1 MIVWAHPAS
10 REKFS
15 SWTSCWDRCIIVGV
29 GIGVTDTLAEVGFRR
44 RFSGSVGFWAA
55 ANSELWVQRDNLII
69 RLREECLQVQK
80 VFPGLGM
87 KPP

>member
-1 MIVWAHPAS
+1 MIVWARPAS

-15 SWTSCWDRCIIVGV
+15 SWTSCWSGQGV
-29 GIGVTDTLAEVGFRR
+29 GTGVTDTLAEVGFRR
-44 RFSGSVGFWAA
+44 RFSGSVGFGAA
-55 ANSELWVQRDNLII
+55 ANSELWVQGDNLII